1 MSSANNET
9 VSWNENWKEAGGKT
23 KHGKPTGRREVLEKY
38 KAIGLDSLN
47 CGNRKQLGIEIR
59 VFGYGFNKDASF
71 LVPMLAKERRRAN
84 KLALQDQLV
93 SLEND
98 ECREEAEREAREE
111 CDEMMSETRRE
122 KDRELADRLGI
133 SESFFEDACGPGLES
148 IDWFGFNYGDRT
160 DEFWENLKGV
170 IECAHEQGTYVDFEQ
185 ATWMAASHFGEGCF
199 VCKMAKYEEEGP
211 CQ

>member
-9 VSWNENWKEAGGKT
+9 MSSNESWKKAGGKT
-23 KHGKPTGRREVLEKY
+23 KHGRPTGRREVLEKY
-38 KAIGLDSLN
+38 KAIGLESLN

-59 VFGYGFNKDASF
+59 VFGYGSNRDAIL

-84 KLALQDQLV
+84 KLALQDQLL

-98 ECREEAEREAREE
+98 ECREEAEHEAREE

-133 SESFFEDACGPGLES
+133 SESSFEDPWSLEN
-148 IDWFGFNYGDRT
+148 IDWFGFDYGDRT
-160 DEFWENLKGV
+160 DEFWDNYMGV
-170 IECAHEQGTYVDFEQ
+170 IEWSHEQGTYVDFEQ
-185 ATWMAASHFGEGCF
+185 ATWMAAPHFGEGCF
-199 VCKMAKYEEEGP
+199 VCKMMAKYGEKGP
-211 CQ
+211 CR